1 MVEKRPLQSACALER
16 ALEVGTRADLHEPMR
31 FVVSFQE
38 LWMTRR
44 KFLIVF
50 VSCMSVL
57 RGSSSLLRGIFLG
70 PVVMSSFLVWSSE
83 NSFYR
88 VFQLFF
94 FYTLAAFLVVIVP
107 AWWRMTALATKLLVM
122 TVMAFLS
129 WVRLD
134 CWRRVDCERVV
145 ALWFDL
151 RFLRVFC
158 CFSDC
163 FCAGFISP
171 E

>member
-1 MVEKRPLQSACALER
+1 MVVYSHAWESNCWSTVASAESVGWWKNVLCSRRVLSLGR

-50 VSCMSVL
+50 VSCVSVL

-107 AWWRMTALATKLLVM
+107 ASVIKEN
-122 TVMAFLS
+122 AFFKDWISLT
-129 WVRLD
+129 WKP
-134 CWRRVDCERVV
+134 WIVV
-145 ALWFDL
+145 CYVTNHA
-151 RFLRVFC
+151 RK
-158 CFSDC
+158 
-163 FCAGFISP
+163 
-171 E
+171 

>member
-1 MVEKRPLQSACALER
+1 
-16 ALEVGTRADLHEPMR
+16 
-31 FVVSFQE
+31 
-38 LWMTRR
+38 MTRR

-94 FYTLAAFLVVIVP
+94 FYTIAAFLVVIVP
-107 AWWRMTALATKLLVM
+107 ASVIKEN
-122 TVMAFLS
+122 AFFK
-129 WVRLD
+129 D
-134 CWRRVDCERVV
+134 
-145 ALWFDL
+145 
-151 RFLRVFC
+151 
-158 CFSDC
+158 
-163 FCAGFISP
+163 
-171 E
+171 